1 MNTINPLE
9 PALMKLYR
17 RAHVIAGLLSLLAR
31 QLDDVQKQLS
41 RNIQNKTH
49 DLPAAFMGMS
59 LPIIDLTGKTD
70 DGWLLHYA
78 SGGFSVADEEYV
90 DALDAVVRRNAA
102 WATSQMY
109 EAFETFLKDILSL
122 HFENRPV
129 DADATVLAKFM
140 AKHPPVS
147 ATMSPDEWRHFVQF
161 AARGKSGKDN
171 EGLFMMARQIAPSL
185 ERGETDNHLRVNLI
199 DWYMGASK
207 ARHAV
212 THGDF
217 EIKPGEWDALTERQM
232 ILCHTWFPCRVA
244 DGRRVLNLD
253 KARAENA
260 IKMFLQYA
268 FTVFKFLSQTVG
280 HDWDIFSRGFS
291 TGVAKP

>member
-90 DALDAVVRRNAA
+90 NALDAITRRNRTAA
-102 WATSQMY
+102 WGP
-109 EAFETFLKDILSL
+109 FCG
-122 HFENRPV
+122 P
-129 DADATVLAKFM
+129 
-140 AKHPPVS
+140 
-147 ATMSPDEWRHFVQF
+147 
-161 AARGKSGKDN
+161 
-171 EGLFMMARQIAPSL
+171 
-185 ERGETDNHLRVNLI
+185 
-199 DWYMGASK
+199 
-207 ARHAV
+207 
-212 THGDF
+212 
-217 EIKPGEWDALTERQM
+217 
-232 ILCHTWFPCRVA
+232 
-244 DGRRVLNLD
+244 
-253 KARAENA
+253 
-260 IKMFLQYA
+260 
-268 FTVFKFLSQTVG
+268 
-280 HDWDIFSRGFS
+280 
-291 TGVAKP
+291 